1 MATERSLATLLR
13 SLQIASEPQDA
24 FALLPTSTSFLAM
37 LTNHLNV
44 TLLSSQLLS
53 SPAIWDHRVDLHT
66 CRRILSVFNT
76 AAIGILQNEASDEP
90 RAPYTKRGLDREAW
104 VKAVINGADEKSPR
118 WRHVLLL
125 GGVLLGFEG
134 QNRQGLSHSL
144 RSKVERALVRATGLA
159 LEENISLDGIGG
171 YAITMVLNYT
181 FELLSDWHRSQI
193 NYDRVLPIMIQA
205 TFFSNEGLGSAYFV
219 GAIDREIVEG
229 RVSKKFGWAATS
241 ATYQNVQEISSRPLI
256 ASLGPLS
263 RLIAH
268 AMENVTDPNIVS
280 DGMSS
285 INDFVRTLLV
295 QWRQNKLSEVD
306 PSEEAEFL
314 DADSLKSTIPDLLR
328 LLRSIMFSAVIIL
341 RAVLGR
347 VLNDRVLAAGS
358 VAPFIAVQSLHI
370 LRNLYFI
377 TSRTGQTSSSQ
388 YSFVNLVAIDILAQY
403 PELAENFL
411 RTIKPIELGQIPPHP
426 LERCLDLFFLNTSEH
441 FALILPPLAN
451 EELIIA
457 AATPY
462 LAAGG
467 NNHLLE
473 IFEAAH
479 SVVLAVFSAPQNADI
494 TAKHLPFYVDN
505 LFAVYPQN
513 LSVRQF
519 RLAFKS
525 VVRIAAPPSP
535 LSNTQPLLAATLLEL
550 AHERALTASSTL
562 LPPSTQ
568 SSSIENAL
576 ETPPAPLSE
585 KSGIILAMIDSFPCL
600 LVEDLE
606 EFLPLTARLIHTLP
620 SGDEAAQSV
629 RRTCIERF
637 WEVLSNGEMDV
648 ERANFCVIWWSSRGG
663 RELLLFGEDHQGGF
677 IGQQQEEEVVM
688 SGGLVDVVPR
698 ESKL

>member
-1 MATERSLATLLR
+1 
-13 SLQIASEPQDA
+13 
-24 FALLPTSTSFLAM
+24 
-37 LTNHLNV
+37 
-44 TLLSSQLLS
+44 
-53 SPAIWDHRVDLHT
+53 
-66 CRRILSVFNT
+66 
-76 AAIGILQNEASDEP
+76 
-90 RAPYTKRGLDREAW
+90 
-104 VKAVINGADEKSPR
+104 
-118 WRHVLLL
+118 
-125 GGVLLGFEG
+125 
-134 QNRQGLSHSL
+134 
-144 RSKVERALVRATGLA
+144 
-159 LEENISLDGIGG
+159 
-171 YAITMVLNYT
+171 MVLNYT
-181 FELLSDWHRSQI
+181 FELLSDLHRSQI

-241 ATYQNVQEISSRPLI
+241 ATYQNVKEVSSRPLI

-441 FALILPPLAN
+441 FALILPPPAN
-451 EELIIA
+451 EELIIT

-585 KSGIILAMIDSFPCL
+585 KSGIILAIIDSFPCL